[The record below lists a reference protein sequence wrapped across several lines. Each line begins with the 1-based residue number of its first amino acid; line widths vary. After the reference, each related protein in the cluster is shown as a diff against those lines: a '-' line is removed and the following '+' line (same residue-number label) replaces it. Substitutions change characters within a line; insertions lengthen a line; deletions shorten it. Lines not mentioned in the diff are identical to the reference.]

1 MKFHFGLL
9 LFVTMIL
16 LPKLTVISVGFSGV
30 RIDDFISLAAL
41 IWLLAKGRLK
51 LSLTSSYVKIYLIFI
66 GLQFISA
73 IYNFGS
79 NSYVGLLFPVR
90 LLELLVWYY
99 VGLNAIQS
107 RSKEQISRVL
117 LFLGLY
123 LSIYSFAE
131 ILGLAPKF
139 GLFTNTNRVATTM
152 TGPFEYA
159 VVIAILGF
167 FIKQSVPK
175 SITFISL
182 LLTQAR
188 VTIASTLF
196 IYLFIWKKR
205 LSAYVGLVLGI
216 ILIIFA
222 APNLDVIERFDALDD
237 LEISTLADLTYQ
249 YYNMVSPAESSTDY
263 FEKTHKGNSYQ
274 LINQTD
280 ASLEIRLM
288 RWMVILK
295 TNFENIPST
304 FIGKGPG
311 FYGIAIDG
319 YFIRAF
325 AETGLIGLLVFV
337 IFLISLYRHH
347 KKNVKIIALIVTM
360 VLTGLFIDIFVSVK
374 VMVLFWFLLGV
385 YTEKQKKNKR
395 NQKQEVFV

>member
-1 MKFHFGLL
+1 
-9 LFVTMIL
+9 MIL
-16 LPKLTVISVGFSGV
+16 LPKLTVIPVGFSGV

-41 IWLLAKGRLK
+41 VWLLTKGRLK
-51 LSLTSSYVKIYLIFI
+51 LSLTSPYVKIYLIFI
-66 GLQFISA
+66 GFQLISA
-73 IYNFGS
+73 IYNFAS

-99 VGLNAIQS
+99 VGLNAIKS

-117 LFLGLY
+117 LLIGLY
-123 LSIYSFAE
+123 LSAYSFAE
-131 ILGLAPKF
+131 ILGFAPKF
-139 GLFTNTNRVATTM
+139 GLFTNTNRVAVTM

-167 FIKQSVPK
+167 FIKQSLPK
-175 SITFISL
+175 SITFVSL

-205 LSAYVGLVLGI
+205 FAAYVGLVLGV

-222 APNLDVIERFDALDD
+222 APKLDVIERFDALGE
-237 LEISTLADLTYQ
+237 LEISTLVDLTSQ
-249 YYNMVSPAESSTDY
+249 YYNMVSPAENSKDY
-263 FEKTHKGNSYQ
+263 FEKTHKGNTYQ

-280 ASLEIRLM
+280 ASLELRLM

-295 TNFENIPST
+295 TNSENISSIL
-304 FIGKGPG
+304 IGKGPG
-311 FYGIAIDG
+311 FYGIAVDG
-319 YFIRAF
+319 YYIRVF
-325 AETGLIGLLVFV
+325 AETGLIGLLVFI
-337 IFLISLYRHH
+337 IFLISLYKYH
-347 KKNVKIIALIVTM
+347 KKNMKIVALIVTM
-360 VLTGLFIDIFVSVK
+360 VFTGLFIDIFVSVK

-385 YTEKQKKNKR
+385 YSEKHKKNKR
-395 NQKQEVFV
+395 NLK